1 MKIIE
6 LAKNRRQCSETRK
19 NFTIPVFNTRNTDV
33 RRNNRNEGKY
43 LVIVINCDERRV
55 KTKDKKE
62 KLKNSIVYSNKSP
75 FRIDEKKNN
84 KKIQVTL

>member
-1 MKIIE
+1 M
-6 LAKNRRQCSETRK
+6 
-19 NFTIPVFNTRNTDV
+19 
-33 RRNNRNEGKY
+33 
-43 LVIVINCDERRV
+43 INCDERRV